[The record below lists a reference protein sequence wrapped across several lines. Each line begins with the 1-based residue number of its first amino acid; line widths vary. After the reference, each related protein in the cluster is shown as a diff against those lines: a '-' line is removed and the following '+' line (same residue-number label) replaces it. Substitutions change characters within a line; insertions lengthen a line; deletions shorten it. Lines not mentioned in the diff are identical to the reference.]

1 MAHCIAI
8 ANQKGGVGKTTT
20 AINVA
25 AYLAK
30 MGKSTLLIDLD
41 PQGNSSSGLGI
52 NKAELQHSIYNVLQ
66 GSVLAQNCIV
76 ETEYKNL
83 AILPANSHLAAAE
96 IELARRQSRE
106 FVLKTILQGLDYDYI
121 IIDCPPS
128 LGLLT
133 INGLVAANYLLI
145 PAQAEYYAL
154 EGLGQLLN
162 TVKRVR
168 AALNPSLKL
177 LGVVVTMHDGRTSLS
192 SAVMSELNKHFGKLL
207 FDTTVPRNI
216 RLAEAPSHGKP
227 IYAYDKF
234 CRGAFAYKKLTK
246 EITRRVEQPSK

>member
-1 MAHCIAI
+1 VSSIIAV

-20 AINVA
+20 AINIA

-30 MGKSTLLIDLD
+30 LGRSVLLVDLD
-41 PQGNSSSGLGI
+41 PQANSTSGVGVQRQSLNISLYDVLRSQATLQDCIVHTKYSNLDLLPSSSDM
-52 NKAELQHSIYNVLQ
+52 
-66 GSVLAQNCIV
+66 
-76 ETEYKNL
+76 
-83 AILPANSHLAAAE
+83 AASE
-96 IELARRQSRE
+96 IDLSSMPRRE
-106 FVLKTILQGLDYDYI
+106 FVLKSVLDGLNYQYI

-133 INGLVAANYLLI
+133 INGLVAANLLLI

-154 EGLGQLLN
+154 EGLSQLLN

-168 AALNPSLKL
+168 AALNPNLKL
-177 LGVVVTMHDGRTSLS
+177 LGVVVTMYDGRTSLS
-192 SAVMSELNKHFGKLL
+192 SAVIKELERHFSKLL
-207 FDTTVPRNI
+207 FDTRVPRNI

-227 IYAYDKF
+227 IMDYDRF

-246 EITRRVEQPSK
+246 EVVKRVEQSQ

>member
-1 MAHCIAI
+1 VSSIVAVT
-8 ANQKGGVGKTTT
+8 NQKGGVGKTTT
-20 AINVA
+20 AINIA

-30 MGKSTLLIDLD
+30 LGKTVLLLDLD
-41 PQGNSSSGLGI
+41 PQANSTSGVGI
-52 NKAELQHSIYNVLQ
+52 QKSKLQYSLYDVLRGQ
-66 GSVLAQNCIV
+66 VSARDCIKQ
-76 ETEYKNL
+76 TQYKNL
-83 AILPANSHLAAAE
+83 DILPSSGDMAASE
-96 IELARRQSRE
+96 IELSSMVRRE
-106 FVLKTILQGLDYDYI
+106 FVLKTALEGLNYQYI

-133 INGLVAANYLLI
+133 INGLVAANLLLI

-168 AALNPSLKL
+168 AALNPNLRL
-177 LGVVVTMHDGRTSLS
+177 LGVIVTMYDSRNSLS
-192 SAVMSELNKHFGKLL
+192 GAVIKELQKHFGKLL

-227 IYAYDKF
+227 ILAYDRF
-234 CRGAFAYKKLTK
+234 CRGAFAYKKLAK
-246 EITRRVEQPSK
+246 EVIKRVEQQ

>member
-1 MAHCIAI
+1 MSSIIAV

-20 AINVA
+20 AINIA

-30 MGKSTLLIDLD
+30 LGRSVLLVDLD
-41 PQGNSSSGLGI
+41 PQANSTSGVGVQKSALSHSLYDVLRGQLSTQECIIKSAYNNLDILPSSGDM
-52 NKAELQHSIYNVLQ
+52 AASEL
-66 GSVLAQNCIV
+66 
-76 ETEYKNL
+76 
-83 AILPANSHLAAAE
+83 
-96 IELARRQSRE
+96 ELSGRTRRE
-106 FVLKTILQGLDYDYI
+106 FVLKTALEGLDYQYV

-133 INGLVAANYLLI
+133 INGLVAANLLLI

-168 AALNPSLKL
+168 AALNPNLRL
-177 LGVVVTMHDGRTSLS
+177 LGVIVTMYDGRTSLS
-192 SAVMSELNKHFGKLL
+192 GAVIKELQKHFGKLL

-227 IYAYDKF
+227 ILAYDRF
-234 CRGAFAYKKLTK
+234 CRGAFAYKKLAK
-246 EITRRVEQPSK
+246 EVIKRVEQQ

>member
-1 MAHCIAI
+1 MAHIIAI

-20 AINVA
+20 AINIA

-30 MGKSTLLIDLD
+30 MGKHTLLIDLD
-41 PQGNSSSGLGI
+41 PQGNSTSGLGI
-52 NKAELQHSIYNVLQ
+52 DKTSVAQTVYDVLR
-66 GSVLAQNCIV
+66 GSVTITNSIV
-76 ETEYKNL
+76 KTAFADL
-83 AILPANSHLAAAE
+83 DVLPANSDLAVAE
-96 IELARRQSRE
+96 IELAQRPNRE
-106 FVLKTILQGLDYDYI
+106 YVLKTAMQGLSYDYI

-133 INGLVAANYLLI
+133 INGLVATQMLLI

-168 AALNPSLKL
+168 SALNPHLKL
-177 LGVVVTMHDGRTSLS
+177 LGVVVTMLDGRTSLS
-192 SAVMSELNKHFGKLL
+192 SAVMAELNKHFGKLL

-227 IYAYDKF
+227 IYAYDRF
-234 CRGAFAYKKLTK
+234 CRGAFAYKKLSK
-246 EITRRVEQPSK
+246 EVIRRVEQPK

>member
-1 MAHCIAI
+1 MSSIVAVT
-8 ANQKGGVGKTTT
+8 NQKGGVGKTTT
-20 AINVA
+20 AINIA

-30 MGKSTLLIDLD
+30 LGKTVLLLDLD
-41 PQGNSSSGLGI
+41 PQANSTSGVGI
-52 NKAELQHSIYNVLQ
+52 QKSKLQYSLYDVLRGQ
-66 GSVLAQNCIV
+66 VSARDCIKQ
-76 ETEYKNL
+76 TQYKNL
-83 AILPANSHLAAAE
+83 DILPSSGDMAASE
-96 IELARRQSRE
+96 IELSSMVRRE
-106 FVLKTILQGLDYDYI
+106 FVLKTALEGLNYQYI

-133 INGLVAANYLLI
+133 INGLVAANLLLI

-168 AALNPSLKL
+168 AALNPNLRL
-177 LGVVVTMHDGRTSLS
+177 LGVIVTMYDSRNSLS
-192 SAVMSELNKHFGKLL
+192 GAVIKELQKHFGKLL

-227 IYAYDKF
+227 ILAYDRF
-234 CRGAFAYKKLTK
+234 CRGAFAYKKLAK
-246 EITRRVEQPSK
+246 EVIKRVEQQ

>member
-20 AINVA
+20 AINLA

-30 MGKSTLLIDLD
+30 MGRSTLLIDLD

-52 NKAELQHSIYNVLQ
+52 NKAEVSQTVYDVLR
-66 GSVLAQNCIV
+66 GSANIMQSLVKTQYSGLSV
-76 ETEYKNL
+76 
-83 AILPANSHLAAAE
+83 LPANSDLAAAE
-96 IELARRQSRE
+96 IELAARPHRE
-106 FVLKTILQGLDYDYI
+106 FVLKTALQSLNFEYI

-133 INGLVAANYLLI
+133 INGLVAAQMLII

-168 AALNPSLKL
+168 SALNPSLKL

-192 SAVMSELNKHFGKLL
+192 SAVMAELNKHFGKLL
-207 FDTTVPRNI
+207 FDTTIPRNI

-227 IYAYDKF
+227 IYAYDRF
-234 CRGAFAYKKLTK
+234 CRGAFAYKKLSK
-246 EITRRVEQPSK
+246 EVSRRVEQPNQ

>member
-1 MAHCIAI
+1 MSSIVAVT
-8 ANQKGGVGKTTT
+8 NQKGGVGKTTT
-20 AINVA
+20 AINIA

-30 MGKSTLLIDLD
+30 LGKTVLLLDLD
-41 PQGNSSSGLGI
+41 PQANSTSGVGI
-52 NKAELQHSIYNVLQ
+52 QKSKLQYSLYDVLRGQ
-66 GSVLAQNCIV
+66 VIARDCIKQ
-76 ETEYKNL
+76 TQYKNL
-83 AILPANSHLAAAE
+83 DILPSSGDMAASE
-96 IELARRQSRE
+96 IELSSMVRRE
-106 FVLKTILQGLDYDYI
+106 FVLKTALEGLNYQYI

-133 INGLVAANYLLI
+133 INGLVAANLLLI

-168 AALNPSLKL
+168 AALNPNLRL
-177 LGVVVTMHDGRTSLS
+177 LGVIVTMYDSRNSLS
-192 SAVMSELNKHFGKLL
+192 GAVIKELQKHFGKLL

-227 IYAYDKF
+227 ILAYDRF
-234 CRGAFAYKKLTK
+234 CRGAFAYKKLAK
-246 EITRRVEQPSK
+246 EVIKRVEQQ

>member
-1 MAHCIAI
+1 MSSIIAV

-20 AINVA
+20 AINIA

-30 MGKSTLLIDLD
+30 LGKTVLLLDLD
-41 PQGNSSSGLGI
+41 PQANTTSGIGIQKSSLSCSLYDVLRGQVSAQDCVVKTGYSNLDVLPSSGDM
-52 NKAELQHSIYNVLQ
+52 AASEL
-66 GSVLAQNCIV
+66 
-76 ETEYKNL
+76 
-83 AILPANSHLAAAE
+83 
-96 IELARRQSRE
+96 ELSGMARRE
-106 FVLKTILQGLDYDYI
+106 FVLKVALQGLDYQYI

-133 INGLVAANYLLI
+133 INGLVAANLLLI

-168 AALNPSLKL
+168 AALNPNLRL
-177 LGVVVTMHDGRTSLS
+177 LGVIVTMYDGRTSLS
-192 SAVMSELNKHFGKLL
+192 GAVIKELQKHFGKLL

-227 IYAYDKF
+227 IMAYDRF
-234 CRGAFAYKKLTK
+234 CRGAFAYKKLAK
-246 EITRRVEQPSK
+246 EVVKRVEQQ

>member
-1 MAHCIAI
+1 MSSIVAVT
-8 ANQKGGVGKTTT
+8 NQKGGVGKTTT
-20 AINVA
+20 AINIA

-30 MGKSTLLIDLD
+30 LGKTVLLLDLD
-41 PQGNSSSGLGI
+41 PQANSTSGVGI
-52 NKAELQHSIYNVLQ
+52 QKSKLQYSLYDVLRGQ
-66 GSVLAQNCIV
+66 VSARDCIKQ
-76 ETEYKNL
+76 TQYKNL
-83 AILPANSHLAAAE
+83 DILPSSGDMAASE
-96 IELARRQSRE
+96 IELSSMVRRE
-106 FVLKTILQGLDYDYI
+106 FVLKTALEGLNYQYI

-133 INGLVAANYLLI
+133 INGLVTANLLLI

-168 AALNPSLKL
+168 AALNPNLRM
-177 LGVVVTMHDGRTSLS
+177 LGVIVTMYDSRNSLS
-192 SAVMSELNKHFGKLL
+192 GAVIKELQKHFGKLL

-227 IYAYDKF
+227 ILAYDRF
-234 CRGAFAYKKLTK
+234 CRGAFAYKKLAK
-246 EITRRVEQPSK
+246 EVIKRVEQQ

>member
-1 MAHCIAI
+1 MSSIIAV

-20 AINVA
+20 AINIA

-30 MGKSTLLIDLD
+30 LGKTVLLLDLD
-41 PQGNSSSGLGI
+41 PQANSTSGVGI
-52 NKAELQHSIYNVLQ
+52 QKSKLQYSLYDVLRGQ
-66 GSVLAQNCIV
+66 VSARDCIKQ
-76 ETEYKNL
+76 TQYKNL
-83 AILPANSHLAAAE
+83 DILPSSGDMAASE
-96 IELARRQSRE
+96 IELSSMVRRE
-106 FVLKTILQGLDYDYI
+106 FVLKTALEGLNYQYI

-133 INGLVAANYLLI
+133 INGLVAANLLLI

-168 AALNPSLKL
+168 AALNPNLRL
-177 LGVVVTMHDGRTSLS
+177 LGVIVTMYDSRNSLS
-192 SAVMSELNKHFGKLL
+192 GAVIKELQKHFGKLL

-227 IYAYDKF
+227 ILAYDRF
-234 CRGAFAYKKLTK
+234 CRGAFAYKKLAK
-246 EITRRVEQPSK
+246 EVIKRVEQQ

>member
-1 MAHCIAI
+1 MSSIIAVT
-8 ANQKGGVGKTTT
+8 NQKGGVGKTTT
-20 AINVA
+20 AINIA

-30 MGKSTLLIDLD
+30 LGKTVLLLDLD
-41 PQGNSSSGLGI
+41 PQANSTSGVGI
-52 NKAELQHSIYNVLQ
+52 QKSKLQYSLYDVLRGQ
-66 GSVLAQNCIV
+66 VSARDCIKQ
-76 ETEYKNL
+76 TQYKNL
-83 AILPANSHLAAAE
+83 DILPSSGDMAASE
-96 IELARRQSRE
+96 IELSSMVRRE
-106 FVLKTILQGLDYDYI
+106 FVLKTALEGLNYQYI

-133 INGLVAANYLLI
+133 INGLVAANLLLI

-168 AALNPSLKL
+168 AALNPNLRL
-177 LGVVVTMHDGRTSLS
+177 LGVIVTMYDSRNSLS
-192 SAVMSELNKHFGKLL
+192 GAVIKELQKHFGKLL

-227 IYAYDKF
+227 ILAYDRF
-234 CRGAFAYKKLTK
+234 CRGAFAYKKLAK
-246 EITRRVEQPSK
+246 EVIKRVEQQ

>member
-1 MAHCIAI
+1 MSSIIAVT
-8 ANQKGGVGKTTT
+8 NQKGGVGKTTT
-20 AINVA
+20 AINIA

-30 MGKSTLLIDLD
+30 LGKTVLLLDLD
-41 PQGNSSSGLGI
+41 PQANSTSGVGI
-52 NKAELQHSIYNVLQ
+52 QKSKLQYSLYDVLRGQ
-66 GSVLAQNCIV
+66 VSARDCIKQ
-76 ETEYKNL
+76 TQYKNL
-83 AILPANSHLAAAE
+83 DILPSSGDMAASE
-96 IELARRQSRE
+96 IELSSMVRRE
-106 FVLKTILQGLDYDYI
+106 FVLKTALEGLNYQYI

-133 INGLVAANYLLI
+133 INGLVAANLLLI

-168 AALNPSLKL
+168 AALNPNLRM
-177 LGVVVTMHDGRTSLS
+177 LGVIVTMYDSRNSLS
-192 SAVMSELNKHFGKLL
+192 GAVIKELQKHFGKLL

-227 IYAYDKF
+227 ILAYDRF
-234 CRGAFAYKKLTK
+234 CRGAFAYKKLAK
-246 EITRRVEQPSK
+246 EVIKRVEQQ